1 MYVTFAKMISG
12 RPLSPQVAS
21 SAAQHSLALD
31 GADMKINNERPGTGS
46 HLIKHQP

>member
-1 MYVTFAKMISG
+1 MISV
-12 RPLSPQVAS
+12 RPLWPQVAS
-21 SAAQHSLALD
+21 SAAQHSALD